1 MKPLDL
7 PGIVAFLKANSEAP
21 NDPSDPHM
29 QAIAMMDRLAN
40 ALVFYA
46 DGDGWHALQ
55 ARTGY
60 SEAQCREMVAV
71 NSDALAYLLAK

>member
-7 PGIVAFLKANSEAP
+7 PAVVAFLKANSENPA
-21 NDPSDPHM
+21 DPADPHM
-29 QAIAMMDRLAN
+29 QAIAHIDRLAN

-46 DGDGWHALQ
+46 DGDGWQALQ

-71 NSDALAYLLAK
+71 NGDALAYLLAK